1 VSGADALG
9 YISSMALFMLWVCIA
24 FSFQFPHRD
33 LEKAIEGYEKAQLAR
48 MGIVFFAAVFLATMI
63 AKEFAA

>member
-1 VSGADALG
+1 MNGADALN
-9 YISSMALFMLWVCIA
+9 YISDMALFMLWVCVA

-33 LEKAIEGYEKAQLAR
+33 FEKAIEGYEKEQLAR
-48 MGIVFFAAVFLATMI
+48 MGIVFFAAVFLTTMI